1 MRKALSLTLIACV
14 AAALAPASAGAAYKK
29 PKTARF
35 YVSAIGTQ
43 VVNYEEPQRNTYKD
57 CQGQRWTRAK
67 GNEVMT
73 FRSKKTKALVT
84 YNGRGGA
91 QVKFGT
97 WDRFAAGKYALAAT
111 GGVERV
117 GEKVFGIEPSV
128 CFELGQPTESNTG
141 PYDCGPR
148 KLRYKVSVG
157 WSDTIALDLTAG
169 SWNRYENC
177 PVSAPDG
184 VLEGS
189 FTRIE
194 SEPFPAEDVFDPKFR
209 VHEIL
214 AAKDF
219 EEKTIHDLSTARV
232 TWKIRFERQKSK

>member
-1 MRKALSLTLIACV
+1 MRKALASTLVVCV
-14 AAALAPASAGAAYKK
+14 AAALAPAGAAAAK

-43 VVNYEEPQRNTYKD
+43 VIDYEEPQRNTYRD

-73 FRSKKTKALVT
+73 FRSKRTKALIT
-84 YNGRGGA
+84 YTGRGA
-91 QVKFGT
+91 PRVKLGT
-97 WDRFAAGKYALAAT
+97 WGRFAAGRYALTAT
-111 GGVERV
+111 GGIERA
-117 GEKVFGIEPSV
+117 GEKVFGIEPSA
-128 CFELGQPTESNTG
+128 CFEPGQPTETNTG
-141 PYDCGPR
+141 PYDCRPM
-148 KLRYKVSVG
+148 KLRYEVFVG
-157 WSDTIALDLTAG
+157 WSDAIALGVNEKSGA
-169 SWNRYENC
+169 RYENC
-177 PVSAPDG
+177 PVDAPDG

-194 SEPFPAEDVFDPKFR
+194 SEPFPARDLFDPKFR

-219 EEKTIHDLSTARV
+219 EEKGAYARSTARV
-232 TWKIRFERQKSK
+232 TWKIRFERQR